1 MEEDMRTSIKSVMF
15 AAAVFSFSGAASAEC
30 YKVSGLGTGATEG
43 IAQFMAAKALKD
55 SIANRG
61 LKAAGGQSMSC
72 TANTFVVTNCTAAQ
86 RACK

>member
-1 MEEDMRTSIKSVMF
+1 MRTPIKSLMF
-15 AAAVFSFSGAASAEC
+15 AAALISFSGAASAEC
-30 YKVSGLGTGATEG
+30 YKISGLGTGATEG

-61 LKAAGGQSMSC
+61 LSAAGKQSMAC
-72 TANTFVVTNCTAAQ
+72 TANMVVITNCTAAQ

>member
-1 MEEDMRTSIKSVMF
+1 MRTIFKSLMS
-15 AAAVFSFSGAASAEC
+15 AAALIAFAGGASAEC
-30 YKVSGLGTGATEG
+30 FKVSGLGTGATES

-61 LKAAGGQSMSC
+61 LKSAGTQTMTCDTSL
-72 TANTFVVTNCTAAQ
+72 VVVSNCTAVQ